1 MNAILINLHNQI
13 VKIKKINP
21 PNLKS
26 HALKNFLKSQM
37 TTLKLSD
44 IKISSIPMKTV
55 SLCPVM
61 ENLMIK
67 FQDAGRTKM
76 KTMKQST
83 LELFVKKVKFLI
95 IIIRTINVPKLKRLL
110 YILIVVKK
118 Q

>member
-44 IKISSIPMKTV
+44 IKRPSIPMSIV
-55 SLCPVM
+55 NGILVIQ
-61 ENLMIK
+61 NLMIL
-67 FQDAGRTKM
+67 FQDVGSNKM
-76 KTMKQST
+76 KMMH
-83 LELFVKKVKFLI
+83 L
-95 IIIRTINVPKLKRLL
+95 
-110 YILIVVKK
+110 
-118 Q
+118 